1 MINQNIEVFNEF
13 ESSNIEEI
21 SYSYPNSTLYVK
33 FKEGAKYEYKNIP
46 ENLFQ
51 SFKIAP
57 SKGVFFHRNIKPFY
71 THTAKYS

>member
-1 MINQNIEVFNEF
+1 MINQSVEVFNMF

-21 SYSYPNSTLYVK
+21 SYSHPNSTLYVK
-33 FKEGAKYEYKNIP
+33 FKGGAKYEYENVP

-57 SKGVFFHRNIKPFY
+57 SKGRFFHRNIKPFY
-71 THTAKYS
+71 NYTAKY